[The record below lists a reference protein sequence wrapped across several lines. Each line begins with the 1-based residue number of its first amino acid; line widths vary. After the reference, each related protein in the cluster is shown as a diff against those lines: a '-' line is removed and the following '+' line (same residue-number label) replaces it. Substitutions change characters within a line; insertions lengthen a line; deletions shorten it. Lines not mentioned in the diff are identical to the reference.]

1 MDFLKI
7 EGRELGVKTSS
18 LKLVGLSRPAFD
30 GLAITLNFPDLFSK
44 PKVTSPK
51 LKEARN
57 KCYFFFFLPSSF
69 FLLPES

>member
-18 LKLVGLSRPAFD
+18 LKLVGLSRQAFD

-51 LKEARN
+51 LKVKRG
-57 KCYFFFFLPSSF
+57 KK
-69 FLLPES
+69 

>member
-18 LKLVGLSRPAFD
+18 LKLVGLSRQAFD

-44 PKVTSPK
+44 PKVTSAK

-57 KCYFFFFLPSSF
+57 KCYSFFFFPS
-69 FLLPES
+69 FLLPSA